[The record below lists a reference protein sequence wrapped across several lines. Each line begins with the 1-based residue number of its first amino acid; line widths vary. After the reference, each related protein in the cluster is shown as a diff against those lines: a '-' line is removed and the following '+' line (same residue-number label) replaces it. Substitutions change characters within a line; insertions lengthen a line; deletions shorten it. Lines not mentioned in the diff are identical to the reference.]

1 MAELQ
6 NAVFSD
12 IHDMIGGILKKK
24 RKSKVVPHK
33 YTPPTDVQ
41 YLTVTPPVNTAGI
54 PKRPRRQAPR
64 GQPQPRAL
72 ALPVPVEAPI
82 YPLAPALV
90 PKARGR
96 PVDPNS
102 KRQQAL
108 RAKAD
113 KIAKLRQELP
123 VGSDTKKVTPSRIAR
138 LRAENLLAKA
148 REDLPYE
155 PVVEFKPEPK
165 LTKKQLK
172 KEAENLAFLQKTT
185 VYEPVVPSVAPLKD
199 PRAIKA
205 VTNAVKKTKERKAR
219 EGESKVEE
227 LTEGGKMLFD
237 KNEKK
242 PKRYK

>member
-24 RKSKVVPHK
+24 RKPRLKVVPHK

-54 PKRPRRQAPR
+54 PKRPR

-82 YPLAPALV
+82 YPFAPALV

-113 KIAKLRQELP
+113 KIAKLRQDLP
-123 VGSDTKKVTPSRIAR
+123 VGTVPKNVTPSRIAR
-138 LRAENLLAKA
+138 LRAKNLLAKA

-185 VYEPVVPSVAPLKD
+185 VYEPVVSSVAPLKD

-205 VTNAVKKTKERKAR
+205 VTNAVKKTRERKAR

-227 LTEGGKMLFD
+227 LTEGGRMLFD